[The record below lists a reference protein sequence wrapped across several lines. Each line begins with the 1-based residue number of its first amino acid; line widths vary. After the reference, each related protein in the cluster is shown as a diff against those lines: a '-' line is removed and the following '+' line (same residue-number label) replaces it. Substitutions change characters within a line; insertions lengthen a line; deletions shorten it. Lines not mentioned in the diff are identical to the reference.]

1 MSERVKNILKSIGPG
16 ILFAGAAIGGSH
28 LIQSTRA
35 GASYGFDLLF
45 LVFLTNLLKY
55 PFFEYGHRY
64 AAATGESLIDG
75 YKKMGNWAVYVFFF
89 MSIFLG
95 FVNTAG
101 VTIVTA
107 GLFGNLLLSSFGM
120 LESIEILTALVLAI
134 TIAILFFG
142 KYKLLDKIVKVLIVT
157 LSIFTIIAFFMAAA
171 KGGHAQADFIKP
183 EIMNQAGLA
192 FLISLMGWMPA
203 PIEGSVWSSIWQ
215 KERAKETGYKPTLKD
230 ALVDFHIGYVGTAIL
245 AMFFV
250 GLGALVMYGSGTE
263 FSSSGIKF
271 SAQLVELY
279 TITMGKFMEPII
291 ASIALITMV
300 STTLTVVDAYP
311 RSLEESLL
319 KIRNQ
324 KTAPNSKLYWIFIV
338 IMAVGGYLI
347 ITQLMD
353 KMTTM
358 LDIATMLSF
367 LAAPVFSALNFKLV
381 LSKNLP
387 DYAKPPK
394 WMKILS
400 WAGLIFLTGFSI
412 IFIIS
417 RFV

>member
-35 GASYGFDLLF
+35 GASYGFDLLL

-101 VTIVTA
+101 VIIITA
-107 GLFGNLLLSSFGM
+107 GLFGNLLHISLGKLQS
-120 LESIEILTALVLAI
+120 LEVLTAIVLAI
-134 TIAILFFG
+134 TLVILFFG

-157 LSIFTIIAFFMAAA
+157 LSIFTVIAFFMAAA
-171 KGGHAQADFIKP
+171 KGGNMQPEYIKP
-183 EIMNQAGLA
+183 EIMNKAGLL
-192 FLISLMGWMPA
+192 FIISLMGWMPA

-215 KERAKETGYKPTLKD
+215 KERAKETGHKPTLKE
-230 ALVDFHIGYVGTAIL
+230 ALIDFHIGYVGTTIL

-250 GLGALVMYGSGTE
+250 GLGALVMYGSGKE
-263 FSSSGIKF
+263 FSASGIKF
-271 SAQLVELY
+271 SAQLVDLY
-279 TITMGKFMEPII
+279 TSTMGKFMEPVI

-311 RSLEESLL
+311 RSLEESLN
-319 KIRNQ
+319 KIR
-324 KTAPNSKLYWIFIV
+324 KHKLVRTEKLYWFFII
-338 IMAVGGYLI
+338 IMVVGGYLI

-353 KMTTM
+353 QMTAM
-358 LDIATMLSF
+358 LNVATILSF
-367 LAAPVFSALNFKLV
+367 LAAPVFSVLNFKLV
-381 LSKNLP
+381 LSDNLP

-412 IFIIS
+412 VFILS
-417 RFV
+417 RFM

>member
-1 MSERVKNILKSIGPG
+1 MTEKLKNIFKSIGPG

-35 GASYGFDLLF
+35 GASYGFDLLL
-45 LVFLTNLLKY
+45 LVLLTNLLKY

-75 YKKMGNWAVYVFFF
+75 YKKLGNWAVYVFIF
-89 MSIFLG
+89 MSVFLG

-107 GLFGNLLLSSFGM
+107 GLFGNLLATSFQL
-120 LESIEILTALVLAI
+120 LESVEILTAVVLAI
-134 TIAILFFG
+134 TVAILFLG
-142 KYKLLDKIVKVLIVT
+142 KYALLDKIVKFLIVT
-157 LSIFTIIAFFMAAA
+157 LSIFTVVAFFMAAA
-171 KGGHAQADFIKP
+171 KGNNIQADFIKP
-183 EIMNQAGLA
+183 EIMNQAGIA

-203 PIEGSVWSSIWQ
+203 PIEGSVWASIWQ
-215 KERAKETGYKPTLKD
+215 KERAKQTGHKPSLKE
-230 ALVDFHIGYVGTAIL
+230 ALIDFHIGYIGTTIL
-245 AMFFV
+245 AIFFV
-250 GLGALVMYGSGTE
+250 GLGAFVMFGSGTE

-311 RSLEESLL
+311 RSIEESIL
-319 KIRNQ
+319 KLRNQ
-324 KTAPNSKLYWIFIV
+324 TKENGPKLYWILV
-338 IMAVGGYLI
+338 LVMAVGGYLI
-347 ITQLMD
+347 IAYLMNR
-353 KMTTM
+353 MTTM

-367 LAAPVFSALNFKLV
+367 LAAPIFSALNFKLV
-381 LSKNLP
+381 LSKFLP
-387 DYAKPPK
+387 DEARPPK
-394 WMKILS
+394 WMKVLS
-400 WAGLIFLTGFSI
+400 WAGLIFLVGFSI
-412 IFIIS
+412 IFIVS